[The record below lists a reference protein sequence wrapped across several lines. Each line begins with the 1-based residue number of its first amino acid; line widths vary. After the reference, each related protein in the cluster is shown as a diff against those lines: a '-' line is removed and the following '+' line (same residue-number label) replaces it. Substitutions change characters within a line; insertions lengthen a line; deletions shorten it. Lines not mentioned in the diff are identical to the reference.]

1 MPNDLHLDNISLKKR
16 NKVKYAGVQ
25 PAWELVLE
33 VIKKSGLKTRMN
45 FQRVWGI
52 PGQVLNQY
60 KNGERGIPPQYWH
73 IFYEFDEMVKALK
86 EKVKERK
93 KETVFGPVKKEPTP
107 ASKQK
112 IVLNK
117 KLIDDQIK
125 F

>member
-1 MPNDLHLDNISLKKR
+1 MPNDLHLDKFSLKKR
-16 NKVKYAGVQ
+16 NIIKYGGIQ
-25 PAWELVLE
+25 PSWKLVLE
-33 VIKKSGLKTRMN
+33 VIEKSGLKTRMN

-60 KNGERGIPPQYWH
+60 RHGERDIPPQYWH
-73 IFYEFDEMVKALK
+73 IFYEFDEMVKILK

-93 KETVFGPVKKEPTP
+93 KETVFAPVKKEPP
-107 ASKQK
+107 LKIKQK

-117 KLIDDQIK
+117 QLIDAQIK